1 MTLIRTFAR
10 VGSEGSIRL
19 PRNIRIALG
28 LKDKDVVELKV
39 VGASKVKN
47 LMLSKRRHF
56 R

>member
-19 PRNIRIALG
+19 PRNIRTALG
-28 LKDKDVVELKV
+28 LKEKDLVELKV
-39 VGASKVKN
+39 VGASKVKT
-47 LMLSKRRHF
+47 LMLSKRRNS